1 MRQENRESLEK
12 YRSHYNQWVGSKN
25 LLPMNGGENEILRII
40 REEWDA
46 NYHVDMWCGHCQA
59 KMLVY
64 AFERSKTDVV
74 KIKL

>member
-1 MRQENRESLEK
+1 
-12 YRSHYNQWVGSKN
+12 
-25 LLPMNGGENEILRII
+25 MNGGENEILRII

-46 NYHVDMWCGHCQA
+46 NYHVDMWCGHCRA